1 MPAPTIRQHLL
12 GLGAV
17 ALALAACKAGPP
29 PARQWIVTETGVG
42 PIRFGMTPAEVALA
56 LGLPAPAPA
65 DPTCHYWTPATGP
78 SGLSFMVENGQ
89 LARVDVDSARV
100 ATRQGLE
107 VGSSVTAVRS
117 ALGADLRDDPHK
129 YRSDAGWRTLS
140 WRSADSAFGIV
151 FEVDS
156 TAVRS
161 YRAGRWPAVGYVERC
176 G

>member
-1 MPAPTIRQHLL
+1 MGHCLL
-12 GLGAV
+12 TLGAI
-17 ALALAACKAGPP
+17 AFAACKGGSP
-29 PARQWIVTETGVG
+29 PAREWIVTETGVG
-42 PIRFGMTPAEVALA
+42 PVRFGMTPADVATE

-78 SGLSFMVENGQ
+78 AGLSFMVENGRI
-89 LARVDVDSARV
+89 ARVDVDSARV
-100 ATRQGLE
+100 PTRHGLE
-107 VGSSVTAVRS
+107 VGSPVAAVRS
-117 ALGADLRDDPHK
+117 ALGANLRDEPHK

-140 WRSADSAFGIV
+140 VRSADSAFGII